1 MPPSSLPFDEALRS
15 IWAPAPVGN
24 FDLDDPFE
32 LAQMSV
38 ADLLAGW
45 ATNTNQ
51 VPVLTTPAQ
60 PPTQQGREHPTG
72 MPGDDDDASTSSS
85 EDSSPGALECP

>member
-1 MPPSSLPFDEALRS
+1 MPPSNLPFDETLRS
-15 IWAPAPVGN
+15 IWAPAPVAN

-45 ATNTNQ
+45 ATNTNY
-51 VPVLTTPAQ
+51 VPILTTPVQ
-60 PPTQQGREHPTG
+60 PPMQQGREHPTG
-72 MPGDDDDASTSSS
+72 MLGDTSTSSS
-85 EDSSPGALECP
+85 EDSSA